1 MKGDKTR
8 IFADDLL
15 VQSYFSVVTVSHKCF
30 TSVDSGAPRPRE
42 ARASGASYQRKFGN
56 LSIQELITIK

>member
-30 TSVDSGAPRPRE
+30 TSVDSGA
-42 ARASGASYQRKFGN
+42 SYQRKFGN
-56 LSIQELITIK
+56 LSIQELITIE

>member
-8 IFADDLL
+8 IFADNLV

-30 TSVDSGAPRPRE
+30 KSVDSGALRAPE
-42 ARASGASYQRKFGN
+42 ARASGALCLRES
-56 LSIQELITIK
+56 